1 MQHEQ
6 DLREEFCFVLKMIAY
21 WKLDDL
27 IFSHVGLRLE
37 NDVMLVN
44 PLNRLFASVQP
55 DELVKVNS
63 QGEVLESKAGLKP
76 TGVKLIGSILSAR
89 LDIGCV
95 IHTHSKNAITI
106 GAKSNRLMTLCQQAL
121 IIGPTNFHPYG
132 DPAIGPTEAQ
142 KVTNSL
148 GRANNLILEHHGLIT
163 TGKSLKDTLLRLYF
177 FEYAADLQ
185 IRTLSTEGPTKELS
199 QDSAFTPVLDTPAY
213 IDPAWDALKS
223 RFDSLL

>member
-6 DLREEFCFVLKMIAY
+6 DLRKDFCFVLKMIAQ

-37 NDVMLVN
+37 NDVILVN
-44 PLNRLFASVQP
+44 PLNRLFSSVQP
-55 DELVKVNS
+55 EELVKVNS
-63 QGEVLESKAGLKP
+63 QGEVLESKAGLDP
-76 TGVKLIGSILSAR
+76 TGVKLVGSILSAR
-89 LDIGCV
+89 SDIGCV

-106 GAKSNRLMTLCQQAL
+106 GAKSNRLMALCQQAL

-132 DPAIGPTEAQ
+132 DPTIGLDESE
-142 KVTNSL
+142 KVINSL
-148 GRANNLILEHHGLIT
+148 VGANNLILEHHGLIT

-177 FEYAADLQ
+177 FEYAADLH
-185 IRTLSTEGPTKELS
+185 IRSLSTEGPTKELS
-199 QDSAFTPVLDTPAY
+199 PDSAFTPVLDNPHY
-213 IDPAWDALKS
+213 IDSAWDALKN